1 VLSGAQARATI
12 RRFQVSTVERVWS
25 SLKAY
30 LLDVR
35 DEETGSVP
43 PLFSLLRTM
52 AVRGESDSIPK
63 NTSGELY
70 EAILTGRAFPEG
82 VLEACVRRARAE
94 QSGDYGPM
102 PDNRALLLR
111 AYFNSTFRNANK
123 HGLSSEI
130 GASMNH
136 DHLKKGYLLGA
147 MFACIER
154 MQELALGEVG
164 ANVTDRYFG
173 AACATPQA
181 VFPRLLKTEVHHFRK
196 ARDGKWGGSAV
207 LTHRRISELS
217 RTLIGDQNKLSADE
231 TVESFLKR
239 TGGNVKGFPAFLPLP
254 QQGLFTLG
262 YHQQRAEFF
271 KTKEQREAE
280 SATAS
285 QK

>member
-1 VLSGAQARATI
+1 M
-12 RRFQVSTVERVWS
+12 
-25 SLKAY
+25 AY
-30 LLDVR
+30 LNDVR
-35 DEETGSVP
+35 DSKTGSVP
-43 PLFSLLRTM
+43 PLISLLLTM
-52 AVRGESDSIPK
+52 AVKGKRERENIPK
-63 NTSGELY
+63 NTAGEVF
-70 EAILTGRAFPEG
+70 EAILTGRAFPES

-111 AYFNSTFRNANK
+111 AYFNSTFRDSERRNVRNK
-123 HGLSSEI
+123 HGLTSSI
-130 GASMNH
+130 GASMSN
-136 DHLKKGYLLGA
+136 DHMNKGYSLGA

-196 ARDGKWGGSAV
+196 ARDGKWGRSAV
-207 LTHRRISELS
+207 QTHRRISDLS
-217 RTLIGDQNKLSADE
+217 RTLVGEQNKLSADE

-280 SATAS
+280 AATAS
-285 QK
+285 KE